1 MSFSLG
7 QFIVNTARFHLKGNL
22 AVLMGIVIATAS
34 LTGALLV
41 GDSLRGSL
49 ADTVK
54 NKLIWVNEA
63 VLAQRFFNEQ
73 IVVKL
78 GEKTAIPA
86 IILKA
91 SIQVRDDQDCLVT
104 QISSAQVVAVPEEF
118 WQDEGKSAQW
128 KNLKGA
134 WLSHQAAIGLKISEK
149 QNVVLRIEKPSASPR
164 ESFLGNREDV
174 VDSITLEVEKVLDR
188 SDKYGGFNLFPGMD
202 APATIFV
209 PLKLVQEKLGVTSKI
224 NSILT
229 SKLGLQDK
237 FRSLL
242 TLSDYELTF
251 KGPEDRALDLFA
263 KFDRDKNQVLEKREY
278 QGKMPAKLIPLLQS
292 QAGVIDIESVQK
304 FFRAN
309 RNYYSLE
316 SSQML
321 VSPNLAQKADDLIQ
335 EMGLQSS
342 QIMVYLANNIQE
354 KNNAVP
360 YSVIAGI
367 DATLQKKLGVNLS
380 VNEKSGE
387 KIWLLDWNDSPLKP
401 AIGDPVGLEYFLPE
415 VVGKPIE
422 KKDSFQFAGYI
433 PADINLVDPEIT
445 PDFPGITDKLSLD
458 SWNPPFPYDNKRI
471 KPRDEKYWQD
481 FRSVPKAFI
490 DLDAAKNLW
499 GSRFGK
505 VTSIR
510 VYPTSLSFPTGFAA
524 DFQVRLLKSIDPT
537 SVGFVFQDLRARF
550 QQSSQSGTDFS
561 GLFVGF
567 SFFLILSAL
576 ILVALLFRLHL
587 ERRASQVGTVLALGA
602 TQKQVAHLLL
612 LEGLLVAGLGVLLG
626 LGVACVY
633 AIGLL
638 QYLKSNWPDN
648 SLEQILKLHI
658 PFKTLCMGFVLAFIM
673 SAVAIFR
680 TSRTLVKTSVMTL
693 IKGGYLDSTVLNSKQ
708 PLSLLIYGSLFMILG
723 FGMLFLPSS
732 QDHEL
737 KALKFFGAG
746 GLVLT
751 SGLFFLGAFLRYV
764 HKIMVFGH
772 GFDGLARLALRNMAR
787 NKTRSLLT
795 AGLLS
800 SAAFLIIAVEP
811 FRKEADSNTGKNSG
825 TGGFSIVVETN
836 IPVLSGLDGPSG
848 IETILD
854 GVQKSNRGNPQ
865 RARQQVD
872 RFKNVLKDVQV
883 YSLRFNPGD
892 DASCLNLFAPSKP
905 RILGVPNSLQQRG
918 GFLFSATSEANENPW
933 NLLDSS
939 NPLVNAFVEK
949 NTVEWM
955 IHSGLGKDY
964 KIQDGS
970 GKDELL
976 KFAGL
981 FQGSFFQSEILI
993 GESQFLKFFPQQQG
1007 YQYFLIDADSKDLSE
1022 IEEAFKIGL
1031 SDYGAKVSKTKDLV
1045 ERFASVENAYLS
1057 MFQGLGTIGLLIG
1070 TMGVAAVLARSVW
1083 ERRAELGLLSALG
1096 FTQGDVVLV
1105 MVLEHALLLF
1115 LGLGIGT
1122 LAALVSV
1129 LPLEHSTATRWGVLA
1144 LLQAGMFFF
1153 GLMVCIAS
1161 LWSIRT
1167 NNFVAAMR
1175 KE

>member
-7 QFIVNTARFHLKGNL
+7 QFVVNTARFYLKGNL
-22 AVLMGIVIATAS
+22 AVLVGIVIATAS

-49 ADTVK
+49 ADTVE

-78 GEKTAIPA
+78 GDKTAIPA

-118 WQDEGKSAQW
+118 WQDDGKSAQW

-134 WLSHQAAIGLKISEK
+134 WLNHQAGIGLKISEK
-149 QNVVLRIEKPSASPR
+149 QNVVLRIEKPSAIPR

-188 SDKYGGFNLFPGMD
+188 SDKYTGFNLFPGMD

-209 PLKLVQEKLGVTSKI
+209 PLQLLQEKLDVPSKI
-224 NSILT
+224 NAILT
-229 SKLGLQDK
+229 SKSGLQDK

-242 TLSDYELTF
+242 TLSDYELRF
-251 KGPEDRALDLFA
+251 KGPEDRALDLFS
-263 KFDRDKNQVLEKREY
+263 KLDRDNNQVLEKREY
-278 QGKMPAKLIPLLQS
+278 QGKIAAKLIPLLQS
-292 QAGVIDIESVQK
+292 QAGTIDLEGVQK

-367 DATLQKKLGVNLS
+367 DATLQKKLGVNLAA
-380 VNEKSGE
+380 NEKSGE

-490 DLDAAKNLW
+490 DIDAAKNLW

-505 VTSIR
+505 ITSIR
-510 VYPTSLSFPTGFAA
+510 IYPTNLSFPIGFAA
-524 DFQVRLLKSIDPT
+524 DFQTRLLKSIDPI
-537 SVGFVFQDLRARF
+537 SVGFVFQDFRTRF

-648 SLEQILKLHI
+648 SLQQILKLHI
-658 PFKTLCMGFVLAFIM
+658 PFKTLFIGFVLAFIM

-680 TSRTLVKTSVMTL
+680 TSRNLVKTSVITL
-693 IKGGYLDSTVLNSKQ
+693 IKGGYLDSTVLNSKK
-708 PLSLLIYGSLFMILG
+708 PLSLLIYGSLFMMLG
-723 FGMLFLPSS
+723 FGLLFLPSS

-751 SGLFFLGAFLRYV
+751 SGLFFLGAFLRYI

-772 GFDGLARLALRNMAR
+772 GLDGLARLALRNMAR
-787 NKTRSLLT
+787 NKARSLLT

-836 IPVLSGLDGPSG
+836 IPVLSGLDGASG

-865 RARQQVD
+865 RARQQVE
-872 RFKNVLKDVQV
+872 RFKNVLKDVKV
-883 YSLRFNPGD
+883 FSLRFNPGD

-918 GFLFSATSEANENPW
+918 GFLFSATTEASENPW
-933 NLLDSS
+933 KLLDSS
-939 NPLVNAFVEK
+939 NTLVNAFVEK

-964 KIQDGS
+964 KIQDAS

-976 KFAGL
+976 RFAGL
-981 FQGSFFQSEILI
+981 FQGSVFQSEILI
-993 GESQFLKFFPQQQG
+993 GESQFLKFFPRQQG

-1105 MVLEHALLLF
+1105 MLLEHALLLF

-1129 LPLEHSTATRWGVLA
+1129 IPLEHSTATRWGVLA

-1153 GLMVCIAS
+1153 GLMVCVAS

-1175 KE
+1175 KD

>member
-7 QFIVNTARFHLKGNL
+7 QFVVNTARFHIKGNL

-134 WLSHQAAIGLKISEK
+134 WLNHQAAIGLKISEK
-149 QNVVLRIEKPSASPR
+149 QNVVLRIEKPSAIPR

-188 SDKYGGFNLFPGMD
+188 SDKYAGFNLFPGMD

-209 PLKLVQEKLGVTSKI
+209 PLQLVQEKLGVTSKI

-229 SKLGLQDK
+229 SKSGMQDK

-251 KGPEDRALDLFA
+251 KGPEERVLDLFA

-292 QAGVIDIESVQK
+292 QAGTIDIESVQK

-321 VSPNLAQKADDLIQ
+321 VSPNLAKKADDLIQ

-367 DATLQKKLGVNLS
+367 DTTLQKKLGVELAA
-380 VNEKSGE
+380 NEKSGE

-422 KKDSFQFAGYI
+422 KKDSFQFTGYI
-433 PADINLVDPEIT
+433 PADIKLVDPEIT

-505 VTSIR
+505 ITSIR
-510 VYPTSLSFPTGFAA
+510 VYPTNLSFPTGFAA
-524 DFQVRLLKSIDPT
+524 DFQARLLKSIDPT
-537 SVGFVFQDLRARF
+537 SVGFVFQDLRSRF

-648 SLEQILKLHI
+648 SLQQILKLHI

-680 TSRTLVKTSVMTL
+680 TSRNLVKTSVMTL
-693 IKGGYLDSTVLNSKQ
+693 IKGGYLDSTVLISKQ
-708 PLSLLIYGSLFMILG
+708 PLSLLIYGSLFMMLG

-764 HKIMVFGH
+764 HKIMVFGN
-772 GFDGLARLALRNMAR
+772 GLDGLTRLALRNMAR

-872 RFKNVLKDVQV
+872 RFKNVLKDVKV
-883 YSLRFNPGD
+883 FSLRFNPGD

-918 GFLFSATSEANENPW
+918 GFLFSATSEVKENPW

-939 NPLVNAFVEK
+939 NTLVNAFVEK

-964 KIQDGS
+964 KIQDAS

-981 FQGSFFQSEILI
+981 FQGSVFQSEILI
-993 GESQFLKFFPQQQG
+993 GESQFLKFYPQQQG

>member
-7 QFIVNTARFHLKGNL
+7 QFVVNTARFHLKGNL

-134 WLSHQAAIGLKISEK
+134 WLNHQAAIGLKISEK
-149 QNVVLRIEKPSASPR
+149 QNVVLRIEKPSAIPR

-188 SDKYGGFNLFPGMD
+188 SDKYAGFNLFPGMD

-209 PLKLVQEKLGVTSKI
+209 PLQLVQEKLGITSKI

-229 SKLGLQDK
+229 SKSGLQDK

-242 TLSDYELTF
+242 ALSDYELTF

-321 VSPNLAQKADDLIQ
+321 VSPNLAQKAGDLIQ

-354 KNNAVP
+354 KSNAVP

-367 DATLQKKLGVNLS
+367 DATLQKKLGVKLAA
-380 VNEKSGE
+380 NEKSGE
-387 KIWLLDWNDSPLKP
+387 KIWLLDWNESPLKP
-401 AIGDPVGLEYFLPE
+401 AIGDAVGLEYFLPE

-490 DLDAAKNLW
+490 DLDAAKSLW

-505 VTSIR
+505 ITSIR
-510 VYPTSLSFPTGFAA
+510 VYPTNLSFPDGFAA
-524 DFQVRLLKSIDPT
+524 DFQARLLKSIDPF

-648 SLEQILKLHI
+648 SLQQILKLHI

-708 PLSLLIYGSLFMILG
+708 PLSLLIYGSLFMMLG

-825 TGGFSIVVETN
+825 TGGFSFVVETN

-865 RARQQVD
+865 RAMQQVD
-872 RFKNVLKDVQV
+872 RFKNVLKDVKV
-883 YSLRFNPGD
+883 FSLRFNPGD

-918 GFLFSATSEANENPW
+918 GFLFSATSEAKENPW

-939 NPLVNAFVEK
+939 NTLVNAFVEK

-964 KIQDGS
+964 KIQDAS

-981 FQGSFFQSEILI
+981 FQGSVFQSEILI
-993 GESQFLKFFPQQQG
+993 GESQFLKFYPQQQG

-1096 FTQGDVVLV
+1096 FTQVDVVLV
-1105 MVLEHALLLF
+1105 MLLEHALLLF

-1144 LLQAGMFFF
+1144 LLQGGMFFF
-1153 GLMVCIAS
+1153 GLMVCVAS

>member
-7 QFIVNTARFHLKGNL
+7 QFVVNTARFHLKGNL

-78 GEKTAIPA
+78 GEKMAIPA

-134 WLSHQAAIGLKISEK
+134 WLNHQAAIGLKISEK
-149 QNVVLRIEKPSASPR
+149 QNVVLRIEKPSAIPR

-188 SDKYGGFNLFPGMD
+188 SDKYAGFNLFPGMD

-209 PLKLVQEKLGVTSKI
+209 PLQLVQEKLGITSKI

-229 SKLGLQDK
+229 SKSGLQDK

-242 TLSDYELTF
+242 ALSDYELTF

-321 VSPNLAQKADDLIQ
+321 VSPNLAQKAGDLIQ

-354 KNNAVP
+354 KSNAVP

-367 DATLQKKLGVNLS
+367 DATLQKKLGVKLAA
-380 VNEKSGE
+380 NEKSGE
-387 KIWLLDWNDSPLKP
+387 KIWLLDWNESPLKP

-433 PADINLVDPEIT
+433 PADIKLVDPEIT

-490 DLDAAKNLW
+490 DLEAAKNLW

-505 VTSIR
+505 ITSIR
-510 VYPTSLSFPTGFAA
+510 VYPKNLSFPDGFAA
-524 DFQVRLLKSIDPT
+524 DFQARLLKSIDPI
-537 SVGFVFQDLRARF
+537 SVGFVFQDLRFRF

-648 SLEQILKLHI
+648 SLQQILKLHI
-658 PFKTLCMGFVLAFIM
+658 PFKTLCIGFVLAFIM

-680 TSRTLVKTSVMTL
+680 TSRNLVKTSVMTL

-708 PLSLLIYGSLFMILG
+708 PLSLLIYGSLFMMLG

-811 FRKEADSNTGKNSG
+811 FRKEADSNIGKNSG
-825 TGGFSIVVETN
+825 TGGFSFVVETN

-872 RFKNVLKDVQV
+872 RFKNVLKDVKV
-883 YSLRFNPGD
+883 FSLRFNPGD

-939 NPLVNAFVEK
+939 NTLVNAFVEK

-964 KIQDGS
+964 KIQDAS

-981 FQGSFFQSEILI
+981 FQGSVFQSEILI
-993 GESQFLKFFPQQQG
+993 GESQFLKFYPQQQG

-1096 FTQGDVVLV
+1096 FTQVDVVLV
-1105 MVLEHALLLF
+1105 MLLEHALLLF

-1144 LLQAGMFFF
+1144 LLQGGMFFF
-1153 GLMVCIAS
+1153 GLMVCVAS

>member
-7 QFIVNTARFHLKGNL
+7 QFVVNTARFHLKGNL

-78 GEKTAIPA
+78 GEKTAIHD

-118 WQDEGKSAQW
+118 WQDEEKSAQW

-134 WLSHQAAIGLKISEK
+134 WLNHQAAIGLKISEK
-149 QNVVLRIEKPSASPR
+149 QNVVLRIEKPSAIPR

-188 SDKYGGFNLFPGMD
+188 SDKYAGFNLFPGMD

-229 SKLGLQDK
+229 SKSGMQDK

-292 QAGVIDIESVQK
+292 QTGTIDIESVQK

-354 KNNAVP
+354 KSNAVP

-367 DATLQKKLGVNLS
+367 DATLQKKLGVKLAA
-380 VNEKSGE
+380 NEKSSE
-387 KIWLLDWNDSPLKP
+387 KIWLLDWNESPLKP

-505 VTSIR
+505 ITSIR
-510 VYPTSLSFPTGFAA
+510 VYPTNLSFPTGFAA
-524 DFQVRLLKSIDPT
+524 DFQARLLKLIDPT

-648 SLEQILKLHI
+648 SLQQILKLHI
-658 PFKTLCMGFVLAFIM
+658 PFKTLCIGFVLAFIM

-708 PLSLLIYGSLFMILG
+708 PLSLLIYGSLFMMLG

-872 RFKNVLKDVQV
+872 RFKSVLKDVKV
-883 YSLRFNPGD
+883 FSLRFNPGD

-905 RILGVPNSLQQRG
+905 RILGVPDSLQQRG
-918 GFLFSATSEANENPW
+918 GFLFSATTEPLENPW
-933 NLLDSS
+933 KLLDSS
-939 NPLVNAFVEK
+939 NPFVNAFVEK

-964 KIQDGS
+964 KIQDAS

-981 FQGSFFQSEILI
+981 FQGSVFQSEILI
-993 GESQFLKFFPQQQG
+993 GESQFLKFYPQQQG

-1031 SDYGAKVSKTKDLV
+1031 SDYGAKVSKTKDLI

-1096 FTQGDVVLV
+1096 FTQVDVVLV
-1105 MVLEHALLLF
+1105 MLLEHALLLF

-1144 LLQAGMFFF
+1144 LLQGGMFFF
-1153 GLMVCIAS
+1153 GLMVCVAS

>member
-7 QFIVNTARFHLKGNL
+7 QFVVNTARFHIKGNL

-54 NKLIWVNEA
+54 NKLIWVNEV

-134 WLSHQAAIGLKISEK
+134 WLNHQAAIGLKISEK
-149 QNVVLRIEKPSASPR
+149 QNVVLRIEKPSAIPR

-188 SDKYGGFNLFPGMD
+188 SDKYAGFNLFPGMD
-202 APATIFV
+202 VPATIFV
-209 PLKLVQEKLGVTSKI
+209 PLKLVQEKLGITSKI

-229 SKLGLQDK
+229 SKSGMQDK

-242 TLSDYELTF
+242 TFSDYELTF
-251 KGPEDRALDLFA
+251 KGPEERVLDLFA

-292 QAGVIDIESVQK
+292 QAGTIDIESVQK

-367 DATLQKKLGVNLS
+367 DATLQKKLGVKLAA
-380 VNEKSGE
+380 NEKSGE
-387 KIWLLDWNDSPLKP
+387 KIWLLDWNESPLKP

-490 DLDAAKNLW
+490 DLDAAKSLW

-505 VTSIR
+505 ITSIR
-510 VYPTSLSFPTGFAA
+510 VYPTNLSFPTGFAA
-524 DFQVRLLKSIDPT
+524 DFQARLLKSIDPT

-648 SLEQILKLHI
+648 SLQQILKLHI

-708 PLSLLIYGSLFMILG
+708 PLSLLIYGSLFMMLG

-836 IPVLSGLDGPSG
+836 IPVLSGLDGLSG

-854 GVQKSNRGNPQ
+854 GVLKSNRGNPQ

-872 RFKNVLKDVQV
+872 RFKNVLKDVKV
-883 YSLRFNPGD
+883 FSLRFNPGD

-918 GFLFSATSEANENPW
+918 GFLFSATTEASENPW
-933 NLLDSS
+933 KLLDSS
-939 NPLVNAFVEK
+939 SPFVNAFVEK

-955 IHSGLGKDY
+955 IHSGLGRDY
-964 KIQDGS
+964 KIQDAS

-981 FQGSFFQSEILI
+981 FQGSVFQSEILI
-993 GESQFLKFFPQQQG
+993 GESQFLKFYPQQQG

-1031 SDYGAKVSKTKDLV
+1031 SDYGAKVSKTKDLI

-1096 FTQGDVVLV
+1096 FTQVDVVLV
-1105 MVLEHALLLF
+1105 MLLEHALLLF

-1144 LLQAGMFFF
+1144 LLQGGMFFF
-1153 GLMVCIAS
+1153 GLMVCVAS

>member
-7 QFIVNTARFHLKGNL
+7 QFVVNTARFHLKGNL

-78 GEKTAIPA
+78 GEKTTIPA

-104 QISSAQVVAVPEEF
+104 QISSAQVIAVPEEF

-134 WLSHQAAIGLKISEK
+134 WLNHQAAIGLKISEK
-149 QNVVLRIEKPSASPR
+149 QNVVLRIEKPSAIPR

-188 SDKYGGFNLFPGMD
+188 SDKYAGFNLFPGMD
-202 APATIFV
+202 APATVFV
-209 PLKLVQEKLGVTSKI
+209 PLQLVQEKLGVTSKI

-229 SKLGLQDK
+229 SKSGLQDK

-278 QGKMPAKLIPLLQS
+278 QGKMPVKLIPLLQS
-292 QAGVIDIESVQK
+292 QSGAIDIESVQK

-367 DATLQKKLGVNLS
+367 DTTLQKKLGVELAA
-380 VNEKSGE
+380 NEKSGE

-422 KKDSFQFAGYI
+422 KKDSFQFTGYI
-433 PADINLVDPEIT
+433 PADIKLVDPEIT

-505 VTSIR
+505 ITSIR
-510 VYPTSLSFPTGFAA
+510 VYPTNLSFPTGFAA
-524 DFQVRLLKSIDPT
+524 DFQARLLKSIDPT
-537 SVGFVFQDLRARF
+537 SVGFVFQDLRSRF

-648 SLEQILKLHI
+648 SLQQILKLHI

-680 TSRTLVKTSVMTL
+680 TSRNLVKTSVMTL
-693 IKGGYLDSTVLNSKQ
+693 IKGGYLDSTVLISKQ
-708 PLSLLIYGSLFMILG
+708 PLSLLIYGSLFMMLG

-764 HKIMVFGH
+764 HKIMVFGN
-772 GFDGLARLALRNMAR
+772 GLDGLTRLALRNMAR

-872 RFKNVLKDVQV
+872 RFKNVLKDVKV
-883 YSLRFNPGD
+883 FSLRFNPGD

-918 GFLFSATSEANENPW
+918 GFLFSATSEVKENPW

-939 NPLVNAFVEK
+939 NTLVNAFVEK

-964 KIQDGS
+964 KIQDAS

-981 FQGSFFQSEILI
+981 FQGSVFQSEILI
-993 GESQFLKFFPQQQG
+993 GESQFLKFYPQQQG

>member
-1 MSFSLG
+1 MSFSLA
-7 QFIVNTARFHLKGNL
+7 QFVVNTARFHLKGNL
-22 AVLMGIVIATAS
+22 AVLMGVVIATAS

-54 NKLIWVNEA
+54 NKLVWVNQA
-63 VLAQRFFNEQ
+63 VLAQRFLSEK
-73 IVVKL
+73 IVVEIGDKSS
-78 GEKTAIPA
+78 IPA

-91 SIQVRDDQDCLVT
+91 SIQVRDEQDCLVT
-104 QISSAQVVAVPEEF
+104 QISNAQVVAVPGAF

-128 KNLKGA
+128 KNVKGA
-134 WLSHQAAIGLKISEK
+134 WLNHQAALGLKISEK
-149 QNVVLRIEKPSASPR
+149 QNVVLRIEKPSAIPR

-174 VDSITLEVEKVLDR
+174 VDSITLQVEKVLDR
-188 SDKYGGFNLFPGMD
+188 SDKYAGFNLFPGMD
-202 APATIFV
+202 APATIFM
-209 PLKLVQEKLGVTSKI
+209 PLQMIQEKLGVTSKI

-229 SKLGLQDK
+229 GKSGLQDK

-242 TLSDYELTF
+242 TLADYELTF
-251 KGPEDRALDLFA
+251 KGPDERALDLFS

-278 QGKMPAKLIPLLQS
+278 QGKMPANLIPLLQS
-292 QAGVIDIESVQK
+292 QSGSIDLESVRK
-304 FFRAN
+304 FFHNN
-309 RNYYSLE
+309 RNYYAIE

-321 VSPNLAQKADDLIQ
+321 VSPNLAQKAGDLIQ

-354 KNNAVP
+354 KNNSVP

-367 DATLQKKLGVNLS
+367 DGTLQKKLGVNLAA
-380 VNEKSGE
+380 KGQSGE
-387 KIWLLDWNDSPLKP
+387 KIWLLDWNESPLKP
-401 AIGDPVGLEYFLPE
+401 KVGEAISLEYFLPE
-415 VVGKPIE
+415 VVGKPVE
-422 KKDSFQFAGYI
+422 KKDTFQFAGYI
-433 PADINLVDPEIT
+433 PADIKLVDPEIT

-490 DLDAAKNLW
+490 DLDVAKNLW

-505 VTSIR
+505 ITSIR
-510 VYPTSLSFPTGFAA
+510 VYPANAPFASDFST
-524 DFQVRLLKSIDPT
+524 DFQARLLKSIDPA
-537 SVGFVFQDLRARF
+537 SVGFVFQDLRVRF

-576 ILVALLFRLHL
+576 ILVGLLFRLHL
-587 ERRASQVGTVLALGA
+587 ERRASQVGTVLAIGA
-602 TQKQVAHLLL
+602 TQKQVANLLL
-612 LEGLLVAGLGVLLG
+612 FEGLLVAGLGVLLG

-648 SLEQILKLHI
+648 SLQQILKLHI
-658 PFKTLCMGFVLAFIM
+658 PFKTLCVGFVLAFLM
-673 SAVAIFR
+673 SAAAIFR
-680 TSRTLVKTSVMTL
+680 TSRTLVKTSVMIL
-693 IKGGYLDSTVLNSKQ
+693 IKGGYLDSTVLVSKK
-708 PLSLLIYGSLFMILG
+708 PLSLVIYGSVFLVLG
-723 FGMLFLPSS
+723 LGMLFLPSS

-746 GLVLT
+746 GFALT
-751 SGLFFLGAFLRYV
+751 SGLFFLGAFFRQI
-764 HKIMVFGH
+764 HKIMVFGN
-772 GFDGLARLALRNMAR
+772 GLDGLLRLALRNMAR

-811 FRKEADSNTGKNSG
+811 FRKEAENNPGKNSG
-825 TGGFSIVVETN
+825 TGGFSLVVETN

-872 RFKNVLKDVQV
+872 RFKNVLKDVKV

-905 RILGVPNSLQQRG
+905 RILGVPDSLQQRG
-918 GFLFSATSEANENPW
+918 GFLFSATTEALKNPW
-933 NLLDSS
+933 NLLDSK

-949 NTVEWM
+949 NTLEWM

-970 GKDELL
+970 GNDQHL

-981 FQGSFFQSEILI
+981 FQGSVFQSEILI
-993 GESQFLKFFPQQQG
+993 GESQFLKFYPQQQG
-1007 YQYFLIDADSKDLSE
+1007 YQYFLIDADSKNISE
-1022 IEEAFKIGL
+1022 IEDAFKIGL

-1105 MVLEHALLLF
+1105 MLLEHALLLF

-1153 GLMVCIAS
+1153 GLMVCVAS
-1161 LWSIRT
+1161 LWSIRSD
-1167 NNFVAAMR
+1167 NFVAAMR

>member
-7 QFIVNTARFHLKGNL
+7 QFVVNTARFHLKGNL

-134 WLSHQAAIGLKISEK
+134 WLNHQAAIGLKISEK
-149 QNVVLRIEKPSASPR
+149 QNVVLRIEKPSAIPR

-188 SDKYGGFNLFPGMD
+188 SDKYAGFNLFPGMD

-209 PLKLVQEKLGVTSKI
+209 PLQLMQEKLGVPSKI

-229 SKLGLQDK
+229 SKSGLQDK

-278 QGKMPAKLIPLLQS
+278 QGKIPAKLIPLLQS
-292 QAGVIDIESVQK
+292 QAGAIDIESVQK

-321 VSPNLAQKADDLIQ
+321 VSPNLAKKADDLIQ

-367 DATLQKKLGVNLS
+367 DATLQKKLGVNIS
-380 VNEKSGE
+380 SNEKSGE

-401 AIGDPVGLEYFLPE
+401 AIGDPVGIEYFLPE

-433 PADINLVDPEIT
+433 SADINLVDPEIT

-505 VTSIR
+505 ITSIR
-510 VYPTSLSFPTGFAA
+510 VYPTNLSFPTGFAA
-524 DFQVRLLKSIDPT
+524 DFQARLLKSIDPT
-537 SVGFVFQDLRARF
+537 SVGFVFQDLRSRF

-648 SLEQILKLHI
+648 SLQQILKLHI

-708 PLSLLIYGSLFMILG
+708 PLSLLIYGSLFMMLG

-772 GFDGLARLALRNMAR
+772 GLDGLARLALRNMAR

-872 RFKNVLKDVQV
+872 RFKNVLKDVKV
-883 YSLRFNPGD
+883 FSLRFNPGD

-918 GFLFSATSEANENPW
+918 GFLFSATSEVKENPW

-939 NPLVNAFVEK
+939 NTLVNAFVEK

-964 KIQDGS
+964 KIQDAS

-981 FQGSFFQSEILI
+981 FQGSVFQSEILI
-993 GESQFLKFFPQQQG
+993 GESQFLKFYPQQQG

-1031 SDYGAKVSKTKDLV
+1031 SDYGAKVSKSKDLV

>member
-7 QFIVNTARFHLKGNL
+7 EFVVNTAKFNLKGNL
-22 AVLMGIVIATAS
+22 AVLMGVVIATAS

-49 ADTVK
+49 ADTVE
-54 NKLIWVNEA
+54 NKLVWVNEA
-63 VLAQRFFNEQ
+63 VLAQRFLNEK
-73 IVVKL
+73 IVVEL
-78 GEKTAIPA
+78 GDKSAIPA

-91 SIQVRDDQDCLVT
+91 SIQVRDEQDCLVT
-104 QISSAQVVAVPEEF
+104 QISNAQVVAVPEAF
-118 WQDEGKSAQW
+118 WQDEGESSQW

-134 WLSHQAAIGLKISEK
+134 WLNHQAALGLKISEK
-149 QNVVLRIEKPSASPR
+149 QNVVLRVEKPSAIPR

-174 VDSITLEVEKVLDR
+174 VDSITLEVGKVLDR
-188 SDKYGGFNLFPGMD
+188 SNKVSGFNLFPGMD

-209 PLKLVQEKLGVTSKI
+209 PLKQMQEKLGMTAKI
-224 NSILT
+224 NAILT
-229 SKLGLQDK
+229 SKSGLQNK

-242 TLSDYELTF
+242 TLADYELTF
-251 KGPEDRALDLFA
+251 KGPEERVLDLFS
-263 KFDRDKNQVLEKREY
+263 KLDRDKNQVLEKREY

-292 QAGVIDIESVQK
+292 QSGDIGLDSVQK

-309 RNYYSLE
+309 RNYYSIE

-321 VSPNLAQKADDLIQ
+321 LSPNLAQKAGNLIQ
-335 EMGLQSS
+335 DMGLQSS

-367 DATLQKKLGVNLS
+367 DETLQKKLGVNLAS
-380 VNEKSGE
+380 TEKLGE
-387 KIWLLDWNDSPLKP
+387 KIWLLDWNESPLKP
-401 AIGDPVGLEYFLPE
+401 TVGETISLDYFLPE

-422 KKDSFQFAGYI
+422 KKDAFQFAGYI
-433 PADINLVDPEIT
+433 PADIKLVDPEIT

-458 SWNPPFPYDNKRI
+458 SWNPPFPYDNKLI

-490 DLDAAKNLW
+490 DLNVAKNIW

-505 VTSIR
+505 ITSIR
-510 VYPTSLSFPTGFAA
+510 VYPADTGFYSGFSS
-524 DFQVRLLKSIDPT
+524 DFQARLLEFIDPT
-537 SVGFVFQDLRARF
+537 SVGFVFQDLRSRF
-550 QQSSQSGTDFS
+550 QNSSQSGTDFS

-576 ILVALLFRLHL
+576 ILVVLLFRLHL
-587 ERRASQVGTVLALGA
+587 ERRASQVGTILALGA
-602 TQKQVAHLLL
+602 TQKQVANLLL

-648 SLEQILKLHI
+648 SLQQILKLHI
-658 PFKTLCMGFVLAFIM
+658 LFKTLCVGFALALLM
-673 SAVAIFR
+673 SAAAIFR
-680 TSRTLVKTSVMTL
+680 TSRTLVKTSVMIL
-693 IKGGYLDSTVLNSKQ
+693 IKGGYLDSTVLVSKK
-708 PLSLLIYGSLFMILG
+708 PLILLIYGSLFLVLG
-723 FGMLFLPSS
+723 LGMLFLPSS

-746 GLVLT
+746 GFALT
-751 SGLFFLGAFLRYV
+751 SGLFFLGAFFRQI
-764 HKIMVFGH
+764 HRIMVFGN
-772 GFDGLARLALRNMAR
+772 GLDGLVRLALRNMAR

-811 FRKEADSNTGKNSG
+811 FRKETESNTGKNSG
-825 TGGFSIVVETN
+825 TGGFSLVVETN
-836 IPVLSGLDGPSG
+836 IPVLSGLNGPAG
-848 IETILD
+848 IDTILE
-854 GVQKSNRGNPQ
+854 GVEKSNRGNPQ

-872 RFKNVLKDVQV
+872 RFKKVLKDIQV

-905 RILGVPNSLQQRG
+905 RILGVPDSLQQRG
-918 GFLFSATSEANENPW
+918 GFLFSATTGPQENPW
-933 NLLDSS
+933 NLLDSN

-955 IHSGLGKDY
+955 LHSGLDKDY

-970 GKDELL
+970 GNDQLL

-981 FQGSFFQSEILI
+981 FQGSVFQSEILI

-1007 YQYFLIDADSKDLSE
+1007 YQYFLIDADSKNISE
-1022 IEEAFKIGL
+1022 IEEAFEIGL
-1031 SDYGAKVSKTKDLV
+1031 SDYGAKVSKTNDLV

-1096 FTQGDVVLV
+1096 FTKGDVVLV
-1105 MVLEHALLLF
+1105 MLLEHGLLLF

-1122 LAALVSV
+1122 LAALVAV
-1129 LPLEHSTATRWGVLA
+1129 LPLEHSSATRWGVLA

-1161 LWSIRT
+1161 LWSIRSD
-1167 NNFVAAMR
+1167 NFVAAMR

>member
-7 QFIVNTARFHLKGNL
+7 QFVVNTARFHLKGNL

-134 WLSHQAAIGLKISEK
+134 WLNHQAAIGLKISEK
-149 QNVVLRIEKPSASPR
+149 QNVVLRIEKPSAIPR

-188 SDKYGGFNLFPGMD
+188 SDKYAGFNLFPGMD

-229 SKLGLQDK
+229 SKSGMQDK

-251 KGPEDRALDLFA
+251 KGPEERASDLFA

-292 QAGVIDIESVQK
+292 QAGTIDVESVQK

-354 KNNAVP
+354 KNNAIP
-360 YSVIAGI
+360 YSIIAGI
-367 DATLQKKLGVNLS
+367 DATLQKKLGVKLAA
-380 VNEKSGE
+380 NEKSGE

-490 DLDAAKNLW
+490 DLDAAKSLW

-505 VTSIR
+505 ITSIR
-510 VYPTSLSFPTGFAA
+510 VYPTNLSFPTGFAA
-524 DFQVRLLKSIDPT
+524 DFQTRLLKSIDPT

-648 SLEQILKLHI
+648 SLQQILKLHI

-708 PLSLLIYGSLFMILG
+708 PLSLLIYGSLFMMLG

-872 RFKNVLKDVQV
+872 RFKSVLKDVKV
-883 YSLRFNPGD
+883 FSLRFNPGD

-918 GFLFSATSEANENPW
+918 GFLFSATSEAKENPW
-933 NLLDSS
+933 KLLDSS
-939 NPLVNAFVEK
+939 NTLVNAFVEK

-964 KIQDGS
+964 KIQDAS

-981 FQGSFFQSEILI
+981 FQGSVFQSEILI
-993 GESQFLKFFPQQQG
+993 GESQFLKFYPQQQG

-1031 SDYGAKVSKTKDLV
+1031 SDYGAKVSKSKDLV

-1096 FTQGDVVLV
+1096 FTQVDVVLV
-1105 MVLEHALLLF
+1105 MLLEHALLLF

-1144 LLQAGMFFF
+1144 LLQGGMFLF
-1153 GLMVCIAS
+1153 GLMVCVAS

>member
-1 MSFSLG
+1 MSFSLA
-7 QFIVNTARFHLKGNL
+7 QFVVNTARFHLKGNL
-22 AVLMGIVIATAS
+22 AVLMGVVIATAS

-54 NKLIWVNEA
+54 NKLVWVNQA
-63 VLAQRFFNEQ
+63 VLAQRFLSEK
-73 IVVKL
+73 IVVEIGDKSS
-78 GEKTAIPA
+78 IPA

-91 SIQVRDDQDCLVT
+91 SIQVRDEQDCLVT
-104 QISSAQVVAVPEEF
+104 QISNAQVVAVPGAF

-128 KNLKGA
+128 KNVKGA
-134 WLSHQAAIGLKISEK
+134 WLNHQAALGLKISEK
-149 QNVVLRIEKPSASPR
+149 QNVVLRIEKPSAIPR

-174 VDSITLEVEKVLDR
+174 VDSITLQVEKVLDR
-188 SDKYGGFNLFPGMD
+188 SDKYAGFNLFPGMD
-202 APATIFV
+202 APATIFM
-209 PLKLVQEKLGVTSKI
+209 PLQMIQEKLGVTSKI

-229 SKLGLQDK
+229 GKSGLQDK

-242 TLSDYELTF
+242 TLADYELTF
-251 KGPEDRALDLFA
+251 KGPDERALDLFS

-278 QGKMPAKLIPLLQS
+278 QGKMPANLIPLLQS
-292 QAGVIDIESVQK
+292 QSGSIDLESVRK
-304 FFRAN
+304 FFHNN
-309 RNYYSLE
+309 RNYYAIE

-321 VSPNLAQKADDLIQ
+321 VSPNLAQKAGDLIQ

-354 KNNAVP
+354 KNNSVP

-367 DATLQKKLGVNLS
+367 DGTLQKKLGVNLAA
-380 VNEKSGE
+380 KGQSGE
-387 KIWLLDWNDSPLKP
+387 KIWLLDWNESPLKP
-401 AIGDPVGLEYFLPE
+401 KVGEAISLEYFLPE
-415 VVGKPIE
+415 VVGKPVE
-422 KKDSFQFAGYI
+422 KKDTFQFAGYI
-433 PADINLVDPEIT
+433 PADIKLVDPEIT

-490 DLDAAKNLW
+490 DLDVAKNLW

-505 VTSIR
+505 ITSIR
-510 VYPTSLSFPTGFAA
+510 VYPANATFASDFST
-524 DFQVRLLKSIDPT
+524 DFQARLLKSIDPA
-537 SVGFVFQDLRARF
+537 SVGFVFQDLRVRF

-576 ILVALLFRLHL
+576 ILVGLLFRLHL
-587 ERRASQVGTVLALGA
+587 ERRASQVGTVLAIGA
-602 TQKQVAHLLL
+602 TQKQVANLLL
-612 LEGLLVAGLGVLLG
+612 FEGLLVAGLGVMLG

-648 SLEQILKLHI
+648 SLQQILKLHI
-658 PFKTLCMGFVLAFIM
+658 PFKTLCVGFVLAFLM
-673 SAVAIFR
+673 SAAAIFR
-680 TSRTLVKTSVMTL
+680 TSRTLVKTSVMIL
-693 IKGGYLDSTVLNSKQ
+693 IKGGYLDSTVLVSKK
-708 PLSLLIYGSLFMILG
+708 PLSLVIYGSVFLVLG
-723 FGMLFLPSS
+723 LGMLFLPSS

-746 GLVLT
+746 GFTLT
-751 SGLFFLGAFLRYV
+751 SGLFFLGAFFRQI
-764 HKIMVFGH
+764 HKIMVFGN
-772 GFDGLARLALRNMAR
+772 GLDGLLRLALRNMAR

-811 FRKEADSNTGKNSG
+811 FRKEAENNPGKNSG
-825 TGGFSIVVETN
+825 TGGFSLVVETN

-872 RFKNVLKDVQV
+872 RFKNVLKDVKV

-905 RILGVPNSLQQRG
+905 RILGVPDSLQQRG
-918 GFLFSATSEANENPW
+918 GFLFSATTEALKNPW
-933 NLLDSS
+933 NLLDSK

-949 NTVEWM
+949 NTLEWM

-970 GKDELL
+970 GNDQHL

-981 FQGSFFQSEILI
+981 FQGSVFQSEILI
-993 GESQFLKFFPQQQG
+993 GESQFLKFYPQQQG
-1007 YQYFLIDADSKDLSE
+1007 YQYFLIDADSKNISE
-1022 IEEAFKIGL
+1022 IEDAFKIGL

-1105 MVLEHALLLF
+1105 MLLEHALLLF

-1153 GLMVCIAS
+1153 GLMVCVAS
-1161 LWSIRT
+1161 LWSIRSD
-1167 NNFVAAMR
+1167 NFVAAMR

>member
-7 QFIVNTARFHLKGNL
+7 QFVVNTARFHLKGNL

-134 WLSHQAAIGLKISEK
+134 WINHQAAIGLKISEK
-149 QNVVLRIEKPSASPR
+149 QNVVLRIEKPSAIPR

-188 SDKYGGFNLFPGMD
+188 SDKYAGFNLFPGMD

-209 PLKLVQEKLGVTSKI
+209 PLQLVQEKLGVTSKI

-229 SKLGLQDK
+229 SKSGMQDK

-292 QAGVIDIESVQK
+292 QAGAIDLESVQK

-380 VNEKSGE
+380 SNEKSGE

-648 SLEQILKLHI
+648 SLQQILKLHI
-658 PFKTLCMGFVLAFIM
+658 PFKTLCMGFVLAFLM

-680 TSRTLVKTSVMTL
+680 TSRTLVKTSVLTL
-693 IKGGYLDSTVLNSKQ
+693 IKGGYLDSTVLISKK
-708 PLSLLIYGSLFMILG
+708 PLSLVIYGSVFLVLG
-723 FGMLFLPSS
+723 LGMLFLPSS

-746 GLVLT
+746 GLALT

-764 HKIMVFGH
+764 HKIMVFGN
-772 GFDGLARLALRNMAR
+772 GLDGLTRLALRNMAR

-918 GFLFSATSEANENPW
+918 GFLFSATSEAKENPW

-981 FQGSFFQSEILI
+981 FQGSVFQSEILI

>member
-7 QFIVNTARFHLKGNL
+7 QFVVNTARFHLKGNL

-104 QISSAQVVAVPEEF
+104 QISSAQVIAVPEEF

-134 WLSHQAAIGLKISEK
+134 WLNHQAAIGLKISEK
-149 QNVVLRIEKPSASPR
+149 QNVVLRIEKPSAIPR

-188 SDKYGGFNLFPGMD
+188 SDKYAGFNLFPGMD

-209 PLKLVQEKLGVTSKI
+209 PLQLMQEKLGVPSKI

-229 SKLGLQDK
+229 SKSGLQDK

-263 KFDRDKNQVLEKREY
+263 TFDRDKNQVLEKREY
-278 QGKMPAKLIPLLQS
+278 QGKIPAKLIPLLQS
-292 QAGVIDIESVQK
+292 QAGAIDIDSVQK

-367 DATLQKKLGVNLS
+367 DANLQKKLGVKLS
-380 VNEKSGE
+380 ENEKSGE

-505 VTSIR
+505 ITSIR
-510 VYPTSLSFPTGFAA
+510 VYPTNLSFPTGFAA
-524 DFQVRLLKSIDPT
+524 DFQARLLKSIDPT
-537 SVGFVFQDLRARF
+537 SVGFVFQDLRSRF

-648 SLEQILKLHI
+648 SLQQILKLHI

-708 PLSLLIYGSLFMILG
+708 PLSLLIYGSLFMMLG

-764 HKIMVFGH
+764 HKIMVFGN
-772 GFDGLARLALRNMAR
+772 GLDGLTRLALRNMAR

-872 RFKNVLKDVQV
+872 RFKNVLKDVKV
-883 YSLRFNPGD
+883 FSLRFNPGD

-918 GFLFSATSEANENPW
+918 GFLFSATSEVKENPW

-939 NPLVNAFVEK
+939 NTLVNAFVEK

-964 KIQDGS
+964 KIQDAS

-981 FQGSFFQSEILI
+981 FQGSVFQSEILI
-993 GESQFLKFFPQQQG
+993 GESQFLKFYPQQQG